1 MVSPEALLAAC
12 LAELLGACL
21 AVYLAELLEVYLV
34 GSPAESPAEFPV
46 GSLVEQDLGSRSL
59 GNCRLGHRRPEEDSG
74 CCFDS

>member
-1 MVSPEALLAAC
+1 MVSPEALLAALLAAC

-34 GSPAESPAEFPV
+34 GSPAESPAE
-46 GSLVEQDLGSRSL
+46 QDLGSRSL
-59 GNCRLGHRRPEEDSG
+59 GSCRLGHRRQEEDSG

>member
-21 AVYLAELLEVYLV
+21 AVYLVELLEVYLV
-34 GSPAESPAEFPV
+34 GS
-46 GSLVEQDLGSRSL
+46 LVERDLGSRSL

>member
-21 AVYLAELLEVYLV
+21 VVYLVELLEAYL
-34 GSPAESPAEFPV
+34 V
-46 GSLVEQDLGSRSL
+46 GSLVEQDLGSRSP
-59 GNCRLGHRRPEEDSG
+59 GSCRLGHRRQEEDSG